1 MSVNILTPEST
12 DGGSASRST
21 GGGIIRGCPT
31 ISVGSGRMNFR
42 FLTLPLLASF
52 FINCFLLR
60 F

>member
-1 MSVNILTPEST
+1 MSVNILTRESI

-21 GGGIIRGCPT
+21 GGGIIRDFPT
-31 ISVGSGRMNFR
+31 ISVGSMNFR